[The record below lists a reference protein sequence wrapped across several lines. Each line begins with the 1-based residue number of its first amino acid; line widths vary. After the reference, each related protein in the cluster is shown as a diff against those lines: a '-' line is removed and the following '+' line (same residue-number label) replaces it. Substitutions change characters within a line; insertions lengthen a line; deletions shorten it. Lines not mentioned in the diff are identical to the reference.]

1 MMGSPYVAQPRGA
14 GPAQRV
20 EGMDRIVIVGLNHK
34 TAPISIREKF
44 AAVCGEGTFQLQELS
59 QFQPIR
65 EVFQVSTCNRMEILF
80 TTPNLDQG
88 IGSVLGF
95 LAGIYGQ
102 TGAALKPYLYTYID
116 QEAVKHLFRVACSL
130 DSMVVGEPQIL
141 GQIKQA
147 YRQAVEARTSGV
159 ILNRLLHKS
168 FSVAKLVRTETRIGR
183 SAVSISY
190 AAVELAKKIFNE
202 LTGKTVL
209 LIGAGEMA
217 ELAAE
222 HLLNNSVERIVVA
235 NRTLERAV
243 ALAKRFRGT
252 SVPLEEV
259 AEELSRADIIICS
272 TGSAT
277 PILSA
282 DEVKSR
288 MRSRRNRPLFF
299 IDIAVPRNVDPEV
312 NRLQNVYLY
321 NIDDLQGIV
330 DLNRADRLREAGR
343 AEHIIAAEALK
354 FESWLRTLEVVPT
367 IVALREKA
375 EQIRQGEMKKSFG
388 HLEPLPADLAE
399 ALHMMSQSIVNKVLH
414 DPILFLKRTSTRA
427 RKEFYL
433 DTARKMF
440 NLDSDE
446 PEAQGEEDVSLDSR
460 EAT

>member
-1 MMGSPYVAQPRGA
+1 
-14 GPAQRV
+14 
-20 EGMDRIVIVGLNHK
+20 MDRIVLIGLNHK
-34 TAPISIREKF
+34 TAPIDIREKF
-44 AAVCGEGTFQLQELS
+44 AAVCADGVVQLQQLA
-59 QFQPIR
+59 QFQPLK
-65 EVFQVSTCNRMEILF
+65 EVFQVSTCNRMEVLF
-80 TTPNLDQG
+80 TTPTLDQG
-88 IGSVLGF
+88 MGVVVGF
-95 LAGIYGQ
+95 LGEIYGQ

-116 QEAVKHLFRVACSL
+116 QEAVKHLFRVTCSL

-147 YRQAVEARTSGV
+147 YRQSVEARTSGV
-159 ILNRLLHKS
+159 ILNRLLHKA
-168 FSVAKLVRTETRIGR
+168 FSVAKQVRTQTRIGR

-202 LTGKTVL
+202 LAGKVVL

-222 HLLNNSVERIVVA
+222 HLLNNSVDRIIVA
-235 NRTLERAV
+235 NRTLERAM

-259 AEELSRADIIICS
+259 AEELSRADIIISS
-272 TGSAT
+272 TGSPD

-282 DEVKSR
+282 DEVKRR

-299 IDIAVPRNVDPEV
+299 IDIALPRDIDPEV
-312 NRLQNVYLY
+312 NRIENVYLY

-343 AEHIIAAEALK
+343 AEHIITAEALK

-375 EQIRQGEMKKSFG
+375 EQIRQGELKKTFG
-388 HLEPLPADLAE
+388 HLDPFPEDLAKS
-399 ALHMMSQSIVNKVLH
+399 LQVVTQSIVNKVLH
-414 DPILFLKRTSTRA
+414 DPILFLKRTSSKA

-433 DTARKMF
+433 DTARRMF
-440 NLDSDE
+440 NLDADQS
-446 PEAQGEEDVSLDSR
+446 EAQGEEDVSLDSR

>member
-1 MMGSPYVAQPRGA
+1 V
-14 GPAQRV
+14 V
-20 EGMDRIVIVGLNHK
+20 
-34 TAPISIREKF
+34 
-44 AAVCGEGTFQLQELS
+44 
-59 QFQPIR
+59 
-65 EVFQVSTCNRMEILF
+65 
-80 TTPNLDQG
+80 
-88 IGSVLGF
+88 GF
-95 LAGIYGQ
+95 LGEIYGQ
-102 TGAALKPYLYTYID
+102 TGGALKPYLYTYID
-116 QEAVKHLFRVACSL
+116 QEAVKHLFRVTCSL

-159 ILNRLLHKS
+159 ILNRLLHKA
-168 FSVAKLVRTETRIGR
+168 FSVAKQVRTETRIGR

-202 LTGKTVL
+202 LTGKVVL

-222 HLLNNSVERIVVA
+222 HLLNNSVDRIIVA
-235 NRTLERAV
+235 NRTLERAM

-252 SVPLEEV
+252 SVPLDEV
-259 AEELSRADIIICS
+259 AEELSRADIIISS
-272 TGSAT
+272 TGSPD
-277 PILSA
+277 PILTA
-282 DEVKSR
+282 DEVKRR

-299 IDIAVPRNVDPEV
+299 IDIAVPRDIEPAV
-312 NRLQNVYLY
+312 NRIENVYLY

-343 AEHIIAAEALK
+343 AEHIITAEALK

-375 EQIRQGEMKKSFG
+375 EQIRQGELKKTFG
-388 HLEPLPADLAE
+388 PLDPLPDDLARS
-399 ALHMMSQSIVNKVLH
+399 LQVVTQSIVSKVLH
-414 DPILFLKRTSTRA
+414 DPILFLKRTSSKA
-427 RKEFYL
+427 RKDLYL

-440 NLDSDE
+440 NLDADQS
-446 PEAQGEEDVSLDSR
+446 EAQTEEDVSLDSR

>member
-1 MMGSPYVAQPRGA
+1 
-14 GPAQRV
+14 
-20 EGMDRIVIVGLNHK
+20 MDRIVLIGLNHK
-34 TAPISIREKF
+34 TAPIDIREKF
-44 AAVCGEGTFQLQELS
+44 AAVCADGVVQLQQLA
-59 QFQPIR
+59 QFQPLK
-65 EVFQVSTCNRMEILF
+65 EVFQVSTCNRMEVLF
-80 TTPNLDQG
+80 TTPTLDQG
-88 IGSVLGF
+88 MGVVVGF
-95 LAGIYGQ
+95 LAEIYGQ
-102 TGAALKPYLYTYID
+102 TGAALKRYLYTYID
-116 QEAVKHLFRVACSL
+116 QEAVKHVFRVTCSL

-159 ILNRLLHKS
+159 ILNRLLHKA
-168 FSVAKLVRTETRIGR
+168 FSVAKQVRTETRIGR

-202 LTGKTVL
+202 LTGKVVL

-222 HLLNNSVERIVVA
+222 HLLNNSVDRIIVA
-235 NRTLERAV
+235 NRTLERAM

-259 AEELSRADIIICS
+259 AEELSRADIIISS
-272 TGSAT
+272 TGSPD
-277 PILSA
+277 PILTA
-282 DEVKSR
+282 DEVKRR

-299 IDIAVPRNVDPEV
+299 IDIAVPRDIDPAV
-312 NRLQNVYLY
+312 NRIENVYLY

-330 DLNRADRLREAGR
+330 DINRADRLREAGR
-343 AEHIIAAEALK
+343 AEHIITAEALK

-375 EQIRQGEMKKSFG
+375 EQIRQGELKKTFG
-388 HLEPLPADLAE
+388 PLDPLPEDLARS
-399 ALHMMSQSIVNKVLH
+399 LHVVTQSIVNKVLH
-414 DPILFLKRTSTRA
+414 DPILFLKRTSGKA
-427 RKEFYL
+427 RKDLYL

-440 NLDSDE
+440 NLDADQS
-446 PEAQGEEDVSLDSR
+446 EAQAEEDVSLDSR

>member
-1 MMGSPYVAQPRGA
+1 
-14 GPAQRV
+14 
-20 EGMDRIVIVGLNHK
+20 MDRIVLIGLNHK
-34 TAPISIREKF
+34 TAPIDIREKF
-44 AAVCGEGTFQLQELS
+44 AAVCAGGVVQLQQLA
-59 QFQPIR
+59 QLQALR
-65 EVFQVSTCNRMEILF
+65 EVFQVSTCNRMEVLF
-80 TTPNLDQG
+80 TTPTLDQG
-88 IGSVLGF
+88 MGVVVGF
-95 LAGIYGQ
+95 LGEIYGQ

-116 QEAVKHLFRVACSL
+116 QEAVKHLFRVTCSL

-159 ILNRLLHKS
+159 ILNRLLHKA
-168 FSVAKLVRTETRIGR
+168 FSVAKQVRTETRIGR

-202 LTGKTVL
+202 LTGKVVL

-222 HLLNNSVERIVVA
+222 HLLNNSVDRIIVA
-235 NRTLERAV
+235 NRTLERAM

-259 AEELSRADIIICS
+259 AEELTRADIIISS
-272 TGSAT
+272 TGSPD
-277 PILSA
+277 PILTA
-282 DEVKSR
+282 DEVKRR

-299 IDIAVPRNVDPEV
+299 IDIAVPRDIDPEV
-312 NRLQNVYLY
+312 NRIENVYLY

-343 AEHIIAAEALK
+343 AEHIITAEALK

-375 EQIRQGEMKKSFG
+375 EQIRQGELKKTFG
-388 HLEPLPADLAE
+388 PLDPLQEDLAKSLE
-399 ALHMMSQSIVNKVLH
+399 VVTQSIVNKVLH
-414 DPILFLKRTSTRA
+414 DPILFLKRTSGKA
-427 RKEFYL
+427 RKDLYL

-440 NLDSDE
+440 NLDADQS
-446 PEAQGEEDVSLDSR
+446 EAQTEEDVSLDSR

>member
-1 MMGSPYVAQPRGA
+1 
-14 GPAQRV
+14 
-20 EGMDRIVIVGLNHK
+20 MDRIVLIGLNHK
-34 TAPISIREKF
+34 TAPIDIREKF
-44 AAVCGEGTFQLQELS
+44 AAVCADGLVQVRQLAQLQPLK
-59 QFQPIR
+59 
-65 EVFQVSTCNRMEILF
+65 EVFQVSTCNRMEVLF
-80 TTPNLDQG
+80 TTPKLDQG
-88 IGSVLGF
+88 IGVAVGF
-95 LAGIYGQ
+95 LGEIYGQ

-116 QEAVKHLFRVACSL
+116 QEAVKHLFRVTCSL

-159 ILNRLLHKS
+159 ILNRLLHKA
-168 FSVAKLVRTETRIGR
+168 FSVAKQVRTETRIGR
-183 SAVSISY
+183 SAVSVSY

-202 LTGKTVL
+202 LTGKVVL

-222 HLLNNSVERIVVA
+222 HLLNNSVDRIIVA
-235 NRTLERAV
+235 NRTLERAM

-259 AEELSRADIIICS
+259 AEELSRADIIISS
-272 TGSAT
+272 TGST
-277 PILSA
+277 DPILTA
-282 DEVKSR
+282 DEVKGR

-299 IDIAVPRNVDPEV
+299 IDIAVPRDIDPEV
-312 NRLQNVYLY
+312 NRIENVYLY

-343 AEHIIAAEALK
+343 AEHIITAEALK

-367 IVALREKA
+367 IVSLREKA
-375 EQIRQGEMKKSFG
+375 EQIRRGELKKTFG
-388 HLEPLPADLAE
+388 ELDPLREELARSLEVVT
-399 ALHMMSQSIVNKVLH
+399 QSIVNKVLH
-414 DPILFLKRTSTRA
+414 DPILFLKRTSSKA

-440 NLDSDE
+440 NLDADQS
-446 PEAQGEEDVSLDSR
+446 EAQVEEDLSLDSR
-460 EAT
+460 DAT

>member
-1 MMGSPYVAQPRGA
+1 
-14 GPAQRV
+14 
-20 EGMDRIVIVGLNHK
+20 MDRIVLIGLNHK
-34 TAPISIREKF
+34 TAPIDIREKF
-44 AAVCGEGTFQLQELS
+44 AAVCADGLVQVRQLAQLQPLK
-59 QFQPIR
+59 
-65 EVFQVSTCNRMEILF
+65 EVFQVSTCNRMEVLF
-80 TTPNLDQG
+80 TTPKLDQG
-88 IGSVLGF
+88 IGVAVGF
-95 LAGIYGQ
+95 LGEIYGQ

-116 QEAVKHLFRVACSL
+116 QEAVKHLFRVTCSL

-159 ILNRLLHKS
+159 ILNRLLHKA
-168 FSVAKLVRTETRIGR
+168 FSVAKQVRTETRIGR
-183 SAVSISY
+183 SAVSVSY

-202 LTGKTVL
+202 LTGKVVL

-222 HLLNNSVERIVVA
+222 HLLNNC
-235 NRTLERAV
+235 TLERAM

-259 AEELSRADIIICS
+259 AEELSRADIIISS
-272 TGSAT
+272 TGST
-277 PILSA
+277 DPILTA
-282 DEVKSR
+282 DEVKGR

-299 IDIAVPRNVDPEV
+299 IDIAVPRDIDPEV
-312 NRLQNVYLY
+312 NRIENVYLY

-343 AEHIIAAEALK
+343 AEHIITAEALK

-367 IVALREKA
+367 IVSLREKA
-375 EQIRQGEMKKSFG
+375 EQIRRGELKKTFG
-388 HLEPLPADLAE
+388 ELDPLREELARSLEVVT
-399 ALHMMSQSIVNKVLH
+399 QSIVNKVLH
-414 DPILFLKRTSTRA
+414 DPILFLKRTSSKA

-440 NLDSDE
+440 NLDADQS
-446 PEAQGEEDVSLDSR
+446 EAQVEEDLSLDSR
-460 EAT
+460 DAT

>member
-1 MMGSPYVAQPRGA
+1 
-14 GPAQRV
+14 
-20 EGMDRIVIVGLNHK
+20 MDRIVLIGLNHK
-34 TAPISIREKF
+34 TAPIDIREKF
-44 AAVCGEGTFQLQELS
+44 AAVCADGVVQLQQLA
-59 QFQPIR
+59 QFQALK
-65 EVFQVSTCNRMEILF
+65 EVFQVSTCNRMEVLF
-80 TTPNLDQG
+80 TTPTLDQG
-88 IGSVLGF
+88 MGVVVRFLGE
-95 LAGIYGQ
+95 IYGQ

-116 QEAVKHLFRVACSL
+116 QEAVKHLFRVTCSL

-159 ILNRLLHKS
+159 ILNRLLHKA
-168 FSVAKLVRTETRIGR
+168 FSVAKQVRTETRIGR

-202 LTGKTVL
+202 LTGKVVL

-222 HLLNNSVERIVVA
+222 HLLNNSVDRIIVA
-235 NRTLERAV
+235 NRTLERAM

-259 AEELSRADIIICS
+259 AEELSRADIIISS
-272 TGSAT
+272 TGSPD
-277 PILSA
+277 PILTA
-282 DEVKSR
+282 DEVKRR

-299 IDIAVPRNVDPEV
+299 IDIAVPRDIEPAV
-312 NRLQNVYLY
+312 NRIENVYLY

-343 AEHIIAAEALK
+343 AEHIITAEALK

-375 EQIRQGEMKKSFG
+375 EQIRQGELKKTFG
-388 HLEPLPADLAE
+388 PLDPLPDDLARS
-399 ALHMMSQSIVNKVLH
+399 LQVVTQSIVNKVLH
-414 DPILFLKRTSTRA
+414 DPILFLKRTSSKA

-440 NLDSDE
+440 NLDADQS
-446 PEAQGEEDVSLDSR
+446 EAQTEEDVSLDSR

>member
-1 MMGSPYVAQPRGA
+1 
-14 GPAQRV
+14 
-20 EGMDRIVIVGLNHK
+20 MDRIVLIGLNHK
-34 TAPISIREKF
+34 TAPIDIREKF
-44 AAVCGEGTFQLQELS
+44 AAVCADGMVQLQQLA
-59 QFQPIR
+59 QFQVLK
-65 EVFQVSTCNRMEILF
+65 EVFQVSTCNRMEVLF
-80 TTPNLDQG
+80 TTPTLDQG
-88 IGSVLGF
+88 MGVVVGF
-95 LAGIYGQ
+95 LGEIYGQ
-102 TGAALKPYLYTYID
+102 TGGALKPYLYTYID
-116 QEAVKHLFRVACSL
+116 QEAVKHLFRVTCSL

-159 ILNRLLHKS
+159 ILNRLLHKA
-168 FSVAKLVRTETRIGR
+168 FSVAKQVRTETRIGR

-202 LTGKTVL
+202 LTGKVVL

-222 HLLNNSVERIVVA
+222 HLLNNSVDRIIVA
-235 NRTLERAV
+235 NRTLERAM

-252 SVPLEEV
+252 SVPLDEV
-259 AEELSRADIIICS
+259 AEELSRADIIISS
-272 TGSAT
+272 TGSPD
-277 PILSA
+277 PILTA
-282 DEVKSR
+282 DEVKRR

-299 IDIAVPRNVDPEV
+299 IDIAVPRDIEPAV
-312 NRLQNVYLY
+312 NRIENVYLY

-343 AEHIIAAEALK
+343 AEHIITAEALK

-375 EQIRQGEMKKSFG
+375 EQIRQGELKKTFG
-388 HLEPLPADLAE
+388 PLDPLPDDLARS
-399 ALHMMSQSIVNKVLH
+399 LQVVTQSIVSKVLH
-414 DPILFLKRTSTRA
+414 DPILFLKRTSSKA
-427 RKEFYL
+427 RKDLYL

-440 NLDSDE
+440 NLDADQS
-446 PEAQGEEDVSLDSR
+446 EAQTEEDVSLDSR